1 MNARRPQGRGPGRP
15 SGCRRVSIT
24 SAMGDMNGAE
34 TPQGAAQAPEQGPCV
49 EQPRASAHSEAAGHA
64 PGSTTGSAS
73 GSVPRRPTARF
84 MLGHPARWMALGM
97 GSGLSPVAP
106 GTVGTLWSWVSFL
119 VLSPWLDD
127 AQWLLLIALGI
138 GMGVWACTRTAREL
152 GMSDPSCIV
161 WDEIV
166 AFRFFDAVKP
176 PPVNWAD
183 QLFKPR
189 SPGAVGLLQGWG
201 ILFDDLVAAF
211 CVVLLWA
218 LWWF

>member
-1 MNARRPQGRGPGRP
+1 MSP
-15 SGCRRVSIT
+15 SGPTQDAT
-24 SAMGDMNGAE
+24 SAA
-34 TPQGAAQAPEQGPCV
+34 GP
-49 EQPRASAHSEAAGHA
+49 A
-64 PGSTTGSAS
+64 
-73 GSVPRRPTARF
+73 PRRPSARF
-84 MLGHPARWMALGM
+84 MLGHPARAIALGL

-119 VLSPWLDD
+119 VLEPFLDD
-127 AQWLLLIALGI
+127 AQWLLLIAAGI
-138 GMGVWACTRTAREL
+138 ALGVWACTRTAREL
-152 GMSDPSCIV
+152 RLADPSCIV

-166 AFRFFDAVKP
+166 AFWIVLLMVQPATWAEQAVAFALFRFFDAVKP

-189 SPGAVGLLQGWG
+189 STAAVGWLQGWG

>member
-1 MNARRPQGRGPGRP
+1 MNTAPPSRR
-15 SGCRRVSIT
+15 
-24 SAMGDMNGAE
+24 A
-34 TPQGAAQAPEQGPCV
+34 
-49 EQPRASAHSEAAGHA
+49 
-64 PGSTTGSAS
+64 
-73 GSVPRRPTARF
+73 TARF
-84 MLGHPARWMALGM
+84 MLGHPARWLALGL

-119 VLSPWLDD
+119 MLEPFLDD
-127 AQWLLLIALGI
+127 AQWLMLIALGI
-138 GMGVWACTRTAREL
+138 GVGVWACTRTAREL
-152 GMSDPSCIV
+152 ALADPSCIV

-166 AFRFFDAVKP
+166 AFWIVLLMIQPASWGEQAVAFALFRFFDAVKP

-189 SPGAVGLLQGWG
+189 SAASVAFSASRLVAGSGYDATAEPAIGAGIEVPKVGWLQGWG

>member
-1 MNARRPQGRGPGRP
+1 
-15 SGCRRVSIT
+15 
-24 SAMGDMNGAE
+24 
-34 TPQGAAQAPEQGPCV
+34 
-49 EQPRASAHSEAAGHA
+49 
-64 PGSTTGSAS
+64 
-73 GSVPRRPTARF
+73 
-84 MLGHPARWMALGM
+84 MLGHPARAIALGL

-119 VLSPWLDD
+119 VLEPFLDD
-127 AQWLLLIALGI
+127 AQWLLLIAAGIALGI
-138 GMGVWACTRTAREL
+138 WACTRTAREL
-152 GMSDPSCIV
+152 RLADPSCIV

-166 AFRFFDAVKP
+166 AFWIVLLMVQPATWAEQAAAFALFRFFDAVKP

-189 SPGAVGLLQGWG
+189 STAAVGWLQGWG

>member
-1 MNARRPQGRGPGRP
+1 MNTAPASRR
-15 SGCRRVSIT
+15 
-24 SAMGDMNGAE
+24 A
-34 TPQGAAQAPEQGPCV
+34 
-49 EQPRASAHSEAAGHA
+49 
-64 PGSTTGSAS
+64 
-73 GSVPRRPTARF
+73 TARF
-84 MLGHPARWMALGM
+84 MLGHPARWLALGL

-119 VLSPWLDD
+119 MLEPFLDD
-127 AQWLLLIALGI
+127 AQWLMLIALGI
-138 GMGVWACTRTAREL
+138 GVGVWACTRTAREL
-152 GMSDPSCIV
+152 ALADPSCIV

-166 AFRFFDAVKP
+166 AFWIVLLMIQPSSVWEQVIAFGLFRFFDAVKP

-189 SPGAVGLLQGWG
+189 SAQAVGLLQGWG

-211 CVVLLWA
+211 CVVMLWA